1 MRLLVDT
8 HVWLWWLAGEPLSK
22 KAADLVADPVSEV
35 WLSSASV
42 WEAAIKASLGKL
54 DVPEGALD
62 ASLGFDEL
70 AIRWAHAE
78 AVKELPLHHRDPF
91 DRMIIAQAQVESM
104 TVVTRDHKFDAYEV
118 QLVAA

>member
-104 TVVTRDHKFDAYEV
+104 TVVTRDHQFDAYVV
-118 QLVAA
+118 QLVTA

>member
-1 MRLLVDT
+1 MRR
-8 HVWLWWLAGEPLSK
+8 WGSM
-22 KAADLVADPVSEV
+22 S
-35 WLSSASV
+35 
-42 WEAAIKASLGKL
+42 
-54 DVPEGALD
+54 
-62 ASLGFDEL
+62 L

-104 TVVTRDHKFDAYEV
+104 TIVTRDHQFDAYEV